1 MPMLT
6 NETTL
11 VSMTSPVQMSVNPT
25 VEKVFVSTTAI
36 PGETGTPQQEVSSLG
51 EL

>member
-1 MPMLT
+1 MLT